1 MCNSQLIGG
10 AALIGT
16 AIATDGFGLLAAAP
30 EAAAAGGAVADAAAT
45 TAGSSLA
52 AAEVAQGGAEAV
64 AAGGAGPAAAGGI
77 TAAQAFSGLSLGGT
91 LVNTIGSIQ
100 KANLATAMGK
110 YNATLASEQEQN
122 LNQQGVYAETQGLVS
137 RDQLAGRQRAA
148 MGASGALQG
157 SGTFS
162 DVLDQTAQYGTLA
175 ALNEKNK
182 YLNAAWGVQV
192 QESQNQLMTEVEKNS
207 AETQGVT
214 SLLAGSAQAYG
225 INTNW
230 GKNSFGFGSWG
241 MGD

>member
-10 AALIGT
+10 AALVGT

-30 EAAAAGGAVADAAAT
+30 EAAATGAVADAATAT
-45 TAGSSLA
+45 AASSASSALA
-52 AAEVAQGGAEAV
+52 ATEVAQGTAAV
-64 AAGGAGPAAAGGI
+64 AGTGI
-77 TAAQAFSGLSLGGT
+77 TAGQAFSALSLGGT
-91 LVNTIGSIQ
+91 LVNVVGSVQ
-100 KANLATAMGK
+100 KANLATEMGK
-110 YNATLASEQEQN
+110 YNATLAGKQEQN
-122 LNQQGVYAETQGLVS
+122 LNQQGVYAEDQGLVS

-148 MGASGALQG
+148 MGASGAVQG
-157 SGTFS
+157 SGTFA

-182 YLNAAWGVQV
+182 YLNAAWGVQA
-192 QESQNQLMTEVEKNS
+192 QEGQNQIMTQVEKDS

-214 SLLAGSAQAYG
+214 SLLSGGAMAYG

-230 GKNSFGFGSWG
+230 GRNAFSFGSWG